1 MFANVHITGL
11 AGLGAV
17 LPRPSFAG
25 LPGGQE
31 IAIPFARAAVMACL
45 MVTNYQTGHAAQ
57 NVKTETIIVEP
68 SKPSDGAGAV
78 YDLSRLPPPVAAT
91 RNALIEAAR
100 TGDVEALRPIY
111 RGASEPPMLS
121 FGEIEDPITFLKL
134 ASGDRNGREILAIMI
149 EVLEAGFV
157 HRNAGTPDE
166 IFIWPYFYGVPL
178 DTLTPAQEV
187 ELFEIVTA
195 HDLEDMR
202 LFGAY
207 NFYRL
212 GITPDGSW
220 AFFVAGD

>member
-1 MFANVHITGL
+1 MPCL
-11 AGLGAV
+11 
-17 LPRPSFAG
+17 SFADS
-25 LPGGQE
+25 PRWQE
-31 IAIPFARAAVMACL
+31 RAILFAFAALVACL
-45 MVTNYQTGHAAQ
+45 MVTTYQTAHAAQ

-68 SKPSDGAGAV
+68 SKPSDGAEAI
-78 YDLSRLPPPVAAT
+78 YDLTRLPPQVAAT

-111 RGASEPPMLS
+111 DEAEAPPMLS

-134 ASGDRNGREILAIMI
+134 TSGDQEGREILAILI

-157 HRNAGTPDE
+157 HRSAGTPDE
-166 IFIWPYFYGVPL
+166 VFIWPYFYGVPL